1 MIFAVRSQSDLVPP
15 PFIRC
20 FLGSVLESLLQE
32 TSHGHIFILFY
43 VFSSIFI
50 IWFNLQV
57 NFYHRHHHYHHHHH
71 HHHYCYYF
79 HFYYYCNSCTSYY
92 KLRCTCHIKEKT
104 QCTIHRISCFQ
115 IALQFPDSLLTDSAA
130 VSSLIEKFTGKKV
143 FVLADTS
150 YGR

>member
-15 PFIRC
+15 PLIRC

-57 NFYHRHHHYHHHHH
+57 NFYHCHHHHHH

-92 KLRCTCHIKEKT
+92 KLRCTCHITEQNPVYNT
-104 QCTIHRISCFQ
+104 QNFMFSDCTPVSRLTVNRFSCCFF
-115 IALQFPDSLLTDSAA
+115 ID
-130 VSSLIEKFTGKKV
+130 
-143 FVLADTS
+143 
-150 YGR
+150 